1 MKKSLMFISCKLLDV
16 KSKTAINRT
25 HSLLVPA
32 DCLSPGHH
40 VKYHKVLGFLTF
52 ECTSMYNLTR
62 NNREIIQHYHHHNVI
77 TTIINDQN
85 TIIITIIN
93 DHRPSLLAS
102 SMTKHHHYYHDQA
115 SNTPRTTCALCTS
128 SCTYLTS

>member
-1 MKKSLMFISCKLLDV
+1 MNENVINVYQFLDV
-16 KSKTAINRT
+16 KSKTVINRT

-62 NNREIIQHYHHHNVI
+62 NKS
-77 TTIINDQN
+77 IN
-85 TIIITIIN
+85 
-93 DHRPSLLAS
+93 L
-102 SMTKHHHYYHDQA
+102 
-115 SNTPRTTCALCTS
+115 TS
-128 SCTYLTS
+128 SSP